1 MSRLKICEHCGIY
14 DSTRKICNGSLY
26 INPET
31 NDVSINKKEGYIKG
45 CDCYIPRKVLNA
57 QAKCPA
63 GKW

>member
-14 DSTRKICNGSLY
+14 DPERKLCNGDLY

-31 NDVSINKKEGYIKG
+31 NDVSIVKKEGYFKG
-45 CDCYIPRKVLNA
+45 CNCYIPRKVLNA
-57 QAKCPA
+57 KAKCPA

>member
-14 DSTRKICNGSLY
+14 DTMRKICNGSLY

>member
-14 DSTRKICNGSLY
+14 DSMRKICNGSLY
-26 INPET
+26 INPDT

>member
-14 DSTRKICNGSLY
+14 DSMRKICNGSLY